1 VQGKFE
7 PREAARFLRTLR
19 VATGVAASLEDIRR
33 NRGRGGSTT
42 TFLALA
48 AKTGA
53 WRFPEEGVLSSDGLL
68 LARRVREAD
77 GFVALVLQAQGAVGV
92 STYAGRPARARIGQA
107 WSGEGGF
114 DRFGALRLSLDAD
127 EVDDSDLARI
137 EVEFTDESP

>member
-1 VQGKFE
+1 VQARFE

-19 VATGVAASLEDIRR
+19 VATGVATSLEDIRR

-42 TFLALA
+42 FVALA

-53 WRFPEEGVLSSDGLL
+53 WRFPEEGVLSGDGLL
-68 LARRVREAD
+68 IAKRVREAD
-77 GFVALVLQAQGAVGV
+77 GAVALVLQAQGAVGV
-92 STYAGRPARARIGQA
+92 QSYAGRPARARIGEA
-107 WSGEGGF
+107 WTGEGEF

-137 EVEFTDESP
+137 EVELTDETP